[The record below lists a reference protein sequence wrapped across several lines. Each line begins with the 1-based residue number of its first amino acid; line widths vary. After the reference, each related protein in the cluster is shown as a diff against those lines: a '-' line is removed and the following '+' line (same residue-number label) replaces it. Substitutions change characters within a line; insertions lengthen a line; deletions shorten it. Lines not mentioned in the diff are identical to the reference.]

1 MSLLVA
7 VFSIMDA
14 SALFMVTVAV
24 CGVLSIAL
32 VLCCVPPSVEIEG
45 TTVGFASREL

>member
-1 MSLLVA
+1 MPLLVI

-14 SALFMVTVAV
+14 SALFLVTVAV
-24 CGVLSIAL
+24 CGVFSIGL
-32 VLCCVPPSVEIEG
+32 VLCHVSPSVEIEE